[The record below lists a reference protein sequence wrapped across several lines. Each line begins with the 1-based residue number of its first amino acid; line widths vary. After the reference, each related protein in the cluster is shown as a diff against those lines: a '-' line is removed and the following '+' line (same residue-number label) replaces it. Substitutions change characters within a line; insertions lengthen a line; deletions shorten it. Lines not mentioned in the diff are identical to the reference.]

1 MNFLTRVSSQNFY
14 AGEKIWS
21 AKGLSYTMLS
31 KIHSGN
37 LPICFKE
44 KWTTYSAMVMVGIH
58 QIIIGKNLPELKKSL
73 QVRKTHQLSRK
84 INVEKPTPIECHELS
99 DTKIKR

>member
-1 MNFLTRVSSQNFY
+1 
-14 AGEKIWS
+14 
-21 AKGLSYTMLS
+21 
-31 KIHSGN
+31 
-37 LPICFKE
+37 
-44 KWTTYSAMVMVGIH
+44 MVMVGIH